1 MKKKLLLVLPKNFA
15 LDFGDMRFGKSFI
28 KSSGGIMNASLATI
42 AALTPPEEFEIRIV
56 DERLETIDFDAPYD
70 LVGITAILT
79 QFDRAKEIAVEFRRR
94 GVLVVCGGSSISLSP
109 TSRSTSSPYM

>member
-15 LDFGDMRFGKSFI
+15 LDFGDMRFGRSFI
-28 KSSGGIMNASLATI
+28 KRSGGIMNASLATI

-79 QFDRAKEIAVEFRRR
+79 QFDRAK
-94 GVLVVCGGSSISLSP
+94 
-109 TSRSTSSPYM
+109 